1 MESALIISVC
11 TLIFVEFGILDMAS
25 LKRTVQRLEE
35 EREKD
40 KKVEQDRH

>member
-11 TLIFVEFGILDMAS
+11 TLIFVVFGILDMAS
-25 LKRTVQRLEE
+25 LKRKVKRLEE

-40 KKVEQDRH
+40 KKVD